1 MPLNFKVG
9 EVPRTKPFQF
19 ADLAEL
25 LVLMQVNA
33 QVSKADLES
42 LIATGNADSDPD
54 EESRTV
60 GAVDVQL
67 KHERNHEDC
76 FRQLSY
82 RNDALDA
89 TYPFAVNGALLSA
102 KARISDLGY
111 IYLFLLICSRL
122 GSFSGVAGWHQGCAR
137 LFALVAAESLRSAL
151 NGSATVYV
159 FDAGSEDRAKHFHT
173 NLRQA
178 LPLLAAKLNALAVHE
193 LVNQQDAHGDG
204 GLDLVAIQPPGDK
217 AMGLVAYFGQC
228 AAQKEGW
235 PKKTLEA
242 TKVNAFFNM
251 GHEAFNLLYTPVMY
265 RKATGGWVND
275 LHTYNCVVIDR
286 LRLLKTLDPVA
297 PIPVALLHEVRVA
310 VNAAAAA
317 ATR

>member
-25 LVLMQVNA
+25 LVFMRVNA

-42 LIATGNADSDPD
+42 LVATGSADSDPD
-54 EESRTV
+54 EEPQAV

-67 KHERNHEDC
+67 RHERNHEDC

-82 RNDALDA
+82 RSDALDA
-89 TYPFAVNGALLSA
+89 TYPFEVNDALLSA
-102 KARISDLGY
+102 KTHISDLGY

-122 GSFSGVAGWHQGCAR
+122 GSFSGLAGWHQECAR
-137 LFALVAAESLRSAL
+137 LFALVAAEAMRSAL
-151 NGSATVYV
+151 KGSATVYV
-159 FDAGSEDRAKHFHT
+159 FDAGSADRAKHFHT
-173 NLRQA
+173 NLRLA
-178 LPLLAAKLNALAVHE
+178 LPVLATKLNALPVHE
-193 LVNQQDAHGDG
+193 LINQQDAHGDG
-204 GLDLVAIQPPGDK
+204 GLDLVAIQPPGDN

-228 AAQKEGW
+228 AAQKDGW

-242 TKVNAFFNM
+242 TKVNAFFSM

-275 LHTYNCVVIDR
+275 LHTYHCVVVDR
-286 LRLLKTLDPVA
+286 LRLLKTLDPIV
-297 PIPVALLHEVRVA
+297 PIPAALLHEV
-310 VNAAAAA
+310 
-317 ATR
+317 